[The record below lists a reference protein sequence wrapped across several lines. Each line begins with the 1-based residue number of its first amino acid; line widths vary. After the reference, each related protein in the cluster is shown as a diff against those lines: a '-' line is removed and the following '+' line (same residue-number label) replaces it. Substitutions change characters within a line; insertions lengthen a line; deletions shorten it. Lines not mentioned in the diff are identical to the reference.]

1 MTIKE
6 LHKLTFD
13 EAIEKLQEETNC
25 ITTID
30 TLKDFAVKNINED
43 NLFLSIDILQAI
55 ENNETNY
62 YDYDYNL
69 GIFDTPTPIKTLED
83 LEDFCEQGEIENE

>member
-6 LHKLTFD
+6 LNKLTFD
-13 EAIEKLQEETNC
+13 EAIERLQEETNC

-30 TLKDFAVKNINED
+30 TLKDFAIKNINED
-43 NLFLSIDILQAI
+43 NLFLSIHILQAI
-55 ENNETNY
+55 ENNETDY
-62 YDYDYNL
+62 YNYDYNL

-83 LEDFCEQGEIENE
+83 LEDFCEEGEMKNE

>member
-6 LHKLTFD
+6 LNKLTFD
-13 EAIEKLQEETNC
+13 EAIERLQEETNC

-30 TLKDFAVKNINED
+30 TLKDYSIKSIKED
-43 NLFLSIDILQAI
+43 MIFLAIHILQAI
-55 ENNETNY
+55 ENNETDY

-69 GIFDTPTPIKTLED
+69 GIFDTPTPIKTLEV
-83 LEDFCEQGEIENE
+83 LEDFCEEGEMKNE

>member
-6 LHKLTFD
+6 LNKLTFD
-13 EAIEKLQEETNC
+13 EAIERLQEETNC

-30 TLKDFAVKNINED
+30 TLKDYSIKNIKED
-43 NLFLSIDILQAI
+43 MIFLAIHILQAI
-55 ENNETNY
+55 ENNETDY

-83 LEDFCEQGEIENE
+83 LEDFCE